1 MASNDGWLLMRI
13 PQDETNSNAGI
24 PLSANNN
31 DGRQPQPGD
40 GAGLKDGVTD

>member
-1 MASNDGWLLMRI
+1 MRI

-31 DGRQPQPGD
+31 DGRHLSQEMVPD
-40 GAGLKDGVTD
+40 